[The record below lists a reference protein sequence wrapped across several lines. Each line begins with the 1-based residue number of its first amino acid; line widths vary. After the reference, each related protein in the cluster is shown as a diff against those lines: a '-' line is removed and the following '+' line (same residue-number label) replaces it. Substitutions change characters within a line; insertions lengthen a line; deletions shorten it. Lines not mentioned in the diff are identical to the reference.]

1 VGVREGENKKM
12 EHKNEIELLKS
23 EALSNDWEKA
33 EFSMKRLGENG
44 GRHVFDFLVGLL
56 DLDDNY
62 YRLRNLAAKML
73 LDIGDNN
80 AV

>member
-1 VGVREGENKKM
+1 M
-12 EHKNEIELLKS
+12 
-23 EALSNDWEKA
+23 
-33 EFSMKRLGENG
+33 
-44 GRHVFDFLVGLL
+44 FDFLVGLL